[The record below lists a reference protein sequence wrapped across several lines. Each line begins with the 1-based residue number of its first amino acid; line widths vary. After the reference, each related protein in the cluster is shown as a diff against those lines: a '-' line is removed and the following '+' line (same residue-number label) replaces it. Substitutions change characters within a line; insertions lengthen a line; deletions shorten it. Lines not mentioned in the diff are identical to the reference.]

1 MIVSINYKIFLGIQS
16 HLLESESHQCPTC
29 NETGQS
35 PDTLPIPN
43 RFWRKAVLRF
53 QNETG
58 YSKLKK
64 NGEISN
70 ITTNNQQKVRSPRTS
85 R

>member
-35 PDTLPIPN
+35 PDTLIPN
-43 RFWRKAVLRF
+43 RFLRKAVLKF

-64 NGEISN
+64 NVETSN
-70 ITTNNQQKVRSPRTS
+70 ITTNNQQKVPVE
-85 R
+85 